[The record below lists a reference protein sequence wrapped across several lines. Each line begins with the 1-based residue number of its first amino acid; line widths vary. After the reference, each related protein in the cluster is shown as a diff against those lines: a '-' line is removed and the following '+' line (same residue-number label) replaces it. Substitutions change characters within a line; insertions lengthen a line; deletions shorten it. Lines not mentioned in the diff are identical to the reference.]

1 MQFDRGYIS
10 PYFVTDPARMVV
22 ELEDPFILITEKKI
36 SAMADLIPLLE
47 QVVRTGRPILI
58 VAEEVEGEALA
69 TLVVNKLRGTLKVAA
84 VKAPGFGD
92 RRKEMLKDI
101 AVLTG
106 GQVVAEEL
114 GKKLEQVGINDLGL
128 QLPDES
134 FALNLEEI
142 AVGLRKL
149 GAPIVIL
156 NLPDLALSPAVAR
169 LVPRLLYEKRI
180 EMFNEHVTAT
190 AARHDLTLVDLYALS
205 REIVPGRP
213 ELFSTDGYHPSAL
226 GYDEWA
232 RRMAPAVEQ
241 LLGVGVAATG

>member
-1 MQFDRGYIS
+1 MEREPLYVALGDSTGTGVGAQSGGGYPERLVRLLRS
-10 PYFVTDPARMVV
+10 RLRLLNLCRSGATSADVLTDQLPRALRAR
-22 ELEDPFILITEKKI
+22 PRLIT
-36 SAMADLIPLLE
+36 
-47 QVVRTGRPILI
+47 
-58 VAEEVEGEALA
+58 
-69 TLVVNKLRGTLKVAA
+69 
-84 VKAPGFGD
+84 
-92 RRKEMLKDI
+92 
-101 AVLTG
+101 
-106 GQVVAEEL
+106 L
-114 GKKLEQVGINDLGL
+114 GIGINDLGL

-190 AARHDLTLVDLYALS
+190 AARHDLTLIDLYALS

-213 ELFSTDGYHPSAL
+213 ELFSPDGYHPSAL

>member
-1 MQFDRGYIS
+1 MERESLYVALGDSTGTGVGAQSGGGYPERLVGLLRARLRLLNLCRS
-10 PYFVTDPARMVV
+10 GATSADVLTDQLPRALRAR
-22 ELEDPFILITEKKI
+22 PRLIT
-36 SAMADLIPLLE
+36 
-47 QVVRTGRPILI
+47 
-58 VAEEVEGEALA
+58 
-69 TLVVNKLRGTLKVAA
+69 
-84 VKAPGFGD
+84 
-92 RRKEMLKDI
+92 
-101 AVLTG
+101 
-106 GQVVAEEL
+106 L
-114 GKKLEQVGINDLGL
+114 GIGINDLGL

-190 AARHDLTLVDLYALS
+190 AARHDLTLIDLYALS

-213 ELFSTDGYHPSAL
+213 ELFSPDGYHPSAL